1 MIEFEIK
8 NMTCG
13 HCVRAVSEAVKQVDP
28 AADVQI
34 DLASKK
40 VSVASSKER
49 TSFAE
54 ALTEAGY
61 ATA

>member
-13 HCVRAVSEAVKQVDP
+13 HCVRAVTQAVKLVDP
-28 AADVQI
+28 AADVQV

-40 VSVASSKER
+40 VSVGSSKER
-49 TSFAE
+49 SSFAG

-61 ATA
+61 APA

>member
-1 MIEFEIK
+1 V
-8 NMTCG
+8 T
-13 HCVRAVSEAVKQVDP
+13 EAIKQVDP
-28 AADVQI
+28 AADVQA